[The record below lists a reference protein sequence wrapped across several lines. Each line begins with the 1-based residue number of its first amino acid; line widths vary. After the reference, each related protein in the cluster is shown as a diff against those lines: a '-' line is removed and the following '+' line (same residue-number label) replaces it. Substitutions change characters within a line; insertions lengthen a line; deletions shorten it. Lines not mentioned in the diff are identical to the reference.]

1 MAENIRLSLR
11 GIASHKLR
19 SFLTMLG
26 IIIGIAA
33 IIAIVSIIKGT
44 NQQIED
50 NLIGDGTHTVTVRLY
65 QDGWPVEFAWGEV
78 PGNITA
84 FDASVRE
91 ELLALENVEMV
102 SMYRS
107 RENGSGSAF
116 YKNNDL
122 SSCSVYGVDPY
133 YFQTKGMQI
142 VKGRGISESDIKNFR
157 KVCVIDTQTVSA
169 AFSDTDPIGATIDIS
184 GEPFTVVGVAAKKS
198 VFQPVI
204 NSIADYYTYSQT
216 SSGMICIPI
225 ENWPT
230 LYRYDEP
237 QSFLVKASDTKAMT
251 TVGKDAADLLNGKF
265 ALGED
270 AAVAFQSN
278 DLAAEAAKLQ
288 QLSSSTN
295 VMLVGIALISLLVG
309 GIGVMNIMLVSVTE
323 RTREI
328 GLKKA
333 LGAKKRTIRGQFLT
347 EAAMLSVL
355 GGILGVAVGII
366 LAKII
371 SQIAQVP
378 TAISVPAILV
388 SVGFSMVIGI
398 VFGLVPSVKASNL
411 NPIDA
416 LRYE

>member
-1 MAENIRLSLR
+1 MFENIRLSFR
-11 GIASHKLR
+11 GIWSHKLR

-50 NLIGDGTHTVTVRLY
+50 NLIGDGTHTVTVTLY
-65 QDGWPVEFAWGEV
+65 QDSWPYEFGWNGV
-78 PGNITA
+78 PSGVQV
-84 FDASVRE
+84 FDDSIRD
-91 ELLALENVEMV
+91 ELLALPNVKMV

-107 RENGSGSAF
+107 REGGIGNVT
-116 YKNNDL
+116 YKGADL
-122 SSCSVYGVDPY
+122 SGCSVFGVDDAY
-133 YFQTKGMQI
+133 LATKGLQI
-142 VKGRGISESDIKNFR
+142 TKGRGITENDIRNFR
-157 KVCVIDTQTVSA
+157 NVCVLDTTASTN
-169 AFSDTDPIGATIDIS
+169 AFGGGADIGETIDIS
-184 GEPFTVVGVAAKKS
+184 GVPFVVVGIASKKS

-204 NSIADYYTYSQT
+204 NTIEDYYTYSET
-216 SSGMICIPI
+216 ATGAIFIPI
-225 ENWPT
+225 EDWP
-230 LYRYDEP
+230 LMYGYDEP
-237 QSFLVKASDTKAMT
+237 QSFLVKASGTDTMT
-251 TVGKDAADLLNGKF
+251 GVGKAAADLLNSKQGF
-265 ALGED
+265 AED
-270 AAVAFQSN
+270 ALITYKSN
-278 DLAAEAAKLQ
+278 DLAGEAAKLQ

-355 GGILGVAVGII
+355 GGILGVVAGII
-366 LAKII
+366 LARII
-371 SQIAQVP
+371 SSIALVP
-378 TAISVPAILV
+378 TAISIPAILI
-388 SVGFSMVIGI
+388 SVGFSMLIGV

>member
-1 MAENIRLSLR
+1 M
-11 GIASHKLR
+11 R

-65 QDGWPVEFAWGEV
+65 QDGWPYEFGWNGTPDGV
-78 PGNITA
+78 KA
-84 FDASVRE
+84 FDDSIRDRLL
-91 ELLALENVEMV
+91 ELPDVEMV

-107 RENGSGSAF
+107 RESGSGSAS
-116 YKNNDL
+116 YKNTDL
-122 SSCSVYGVDPY
+122 SGSSVIGGDEKYL
-133 YFQTKGMQI
+133 QTKGLQI
-142 VKGRGISESDIKNFR
+142 VKGRGITENDIKNNR
-157 KVCVIDTQTVSA
+157 KVCVLDTTA
-169 AFSDTDPIGATIDIS
+169 ANNAFAGGEAIGETIDIG
-184 GEPFTVVGVAAKKS
+184 GEPFVVVGIASKKS

-204 NSIADYYTYSQT
+204 NTVEDYYTYSET
-216 SSGMICIPI
+216 ATGTILIPI
-225 ENWPT
+225 SIWPVM
-230 LYRYDEP
+230 YGYDEP
-237 QSFLVKASDTKAMT
+237 QSFIVKASGTDTMT
-251 TVGKDAADLLNGKF
+251 GVGKATADLLNARQKF
-265 ALGED
+265 GED
-270 AAVAFQSN
+270 AAIAYKSE
-278 DLAAEAAKLQ
+278 DLAGEAAKLQ

-333 LGAKKRTIRGQFLT
+333 LGAKKRAIRGQFLT
-347 EAAMLSVL
+347 EAALLSVM
-355 GGILGVAVGII
+355 GGLLGVAAGII
-366 LAKII
+366 LARII
-371 SQIAQVP
+371 SMIALVP